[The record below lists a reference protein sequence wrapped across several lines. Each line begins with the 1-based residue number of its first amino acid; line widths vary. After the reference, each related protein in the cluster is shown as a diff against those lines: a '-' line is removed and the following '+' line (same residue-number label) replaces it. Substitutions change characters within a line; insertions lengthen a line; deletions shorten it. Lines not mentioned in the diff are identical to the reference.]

1 MSTFHTHIL
10 GGSMDKPE
18 LGVSFERE
26 IREQPSVWERLAE
39 SNKAVQLAEALDDD
53 IVLVG
58 SGSSLFAARLG
69 ALALRRRS
77 IRAEALAASE
87 ARLDHAAY
95 ENKTVVAISQSG
107 RSTDVLHAIDVLR
120 PTRLIALT
128 NTAESPLGARADL
141 TIDVDAGRELA
152 VPATKSVTSTMA
164 ILLRA
169 ASLLG
174 REVTREASALLWTA
188 RTVRKWLDE
197 SAREELSE
205 PAQRIALRRHLVFLG
220 SDYGWP
226 IAQEVALKFKEAAYM
241 HAEGFSAGEFRHG
254 SIAMV
259 DASYAVIGIVDSDAL
274 PALERPMQDVR
285 KSDALRYLIGRCQI
299 DGVQRLGPTVE
310 DPYNT
315 LAWLVTA
322 QMLALYI
329 ARISGIDSDHP
340 RGLTKAVITK

>member
-1 MSTFHTHIL
+1 
-10 GGSMDKPE
+10 MDKPA

-26 IREQPSVWERLAE
+26 IREQPTVWERLAE
-39 SNKAVQLAEALDDD
+39 SNKAVQLAEALDDN

-69 ALALRRRS
+69 ALALRRRALS
-77 IRAEALAASE
+77 AEALAATE

-95 ENKTVVAISQSG
+95 ECKTVVAISQSG
-107 RSTDVLHAIDVLR
+107 RSTDVLNAIDVLK
-120 PTRLIALT
+120 PSRLIALT
-128 NTAESPLGARADL
+128 NTAESPLGERADL

-152 VPATKSVTSTMA
+152 VPATKSVTATMA
-164 ILLRA
+164 ILLWA

-174 REVTREASALLWTA
+174 KTGTRDPSALLSTA
-188 RTVRKWLDE
+188 RTVRKWLEENAD
-197 SAREELSE
+197 EELAE
-205 PAQRIALRRHLVFLG
+205 PAQRVALRRHLVFLG
-220 SDYGWP
+220 SDYGFP

-241 HAEGFSAGEFRHG
+241 HAEGFAAGEFRHG

-259 DASYAVIGIVDSDAL
+259 DASYAVIGIVDRDAL
-274 PALERPMQDVR
+274 PVLEKPMQEVR
-285 KSDALRYLIGRCQI
+285 KADALRYLIGRCEI

-322 QMLALYI
+322 QMLALHI
-329 ARISGIDSDHP
+329 ARIYGIDSDHP
-340 RGLTKAVITK
+340 RGLTKALTGA

>member
-1 MSTFHTHIL
+1 
-10 GGSMDKPE
+10 MDKPE

-26 IREQPSVWERLAE
+26 IREQPAVWERLAE
-39 SNKAVQLAEALDDD
+39 SDKAGQLAEALDDQV
-53 IVLVG
+53 VLVG

-69 ALALRRRS
+69 ALALRRRK
-77 IRAEALAASE
+77 IQAQALAATE

-95 ENKTVVAISQSG
+95 AGRTVVAISQSG
-107 RSTDVLHAIDVLR
+107 RSTDVLNAVDVLR
-120 PTRLIALT
+120 PSKLIALT
-128 NTAESPLGARADL
+128 NTPASPLGSRSDL
-141 TIDVDAGRELA
+141 TIDVEAGREIA
-152 VPATKSVTSTMA
+152 VPATKSVTATMA

-174 REVTREASALLWTA
+174 GNATRDPSALLWTA

-197 SAREELSE
+197 RAVDEISV
-205 PAQRIALRRHLVFLG
+205 PAQRIALRRHVVLLG

-226 IAQEVALKFKEAAYM
+226 VAQEVALKLKEAAYM

-259 DASYAVIGIVDSDAL
+259 DASYAVIGIVDKDAL
-274 PALERPMQDVR
+274 PALERPMRDVR
-285 KSDALRYLIGRCQI
+285 DTDALRYVIGRCDV
-299 DGVQRLGPTVE
+299 DGVPKLGPVVE

-322 QMLALYI
+322 QMLALHI
-329 ARISGIDSDHP
+329 ARIARIDSDRP
-340 RGLTKAVITK
+340 RGLTKALTGA